1 MYLAGIFPEMQIT
14 GKMKKEMFRIMA
26 KKDFLVPRRLMVAF
40 FNISI
45 VVLVLSALSGVSSVW
60 AQSVKAY
67 IDRNPVMADETFRLV
82 VEAQGVSSS
91 DAPNLQRLKENFDL
105 LGTSHSKQMSI
116 INGQT
121 SSVTR
126 WVTTLAPKRTGTFT
140 IPSIQV
146 GSGSSRPLNI
156 TVEEPS
162 HITGADPQRD
172 VFLEAEVDSHFPYV
186 QGQVLLTLRLV
197 SAVSL
202 QDGKLDDPEIE
213 WGMVERVGKD
223 TSYETIREGRRYQ
236 VTERRYA
243 ITPQKAGA
251 KIIPPV
257 LLSGTI
263 PDERPQRSPLKDF
276 FSNRRRSLGGEPFTS
291 LFQTTRPIHIHSPKV
306 SLTVKDMPADV
317 KGNVWLPAQEFTIK
331 ETWSAD
337 TENIQMSEPLTRT
350 VVMFAKGLRGEQLPE
365 LPVPDY
371 GSVKTYPDKAQ
382 TNTGFDGTW
391 VVGTREEKY
400 ALVPTQPGSVTV
412 PGIRIPW
419 WNIEKARWETA
430 ELPSRTLT
438 VLGDFRTQSA
448 RILQQQPDQFFDPAP
463 PVENGPI
470 EVSLDSSGKSPMIS
484 GSNRWAWIAGGLMGV
499 WVLTLVGWWWDRR
512 RRRYQINEG
521 VSSRAEQA
529 MKSERKAIQAVK
541 AACLEQSAPKT
552 REALMNWVS
561 IKQQGKPCLSLG
573 IAARMLA
580 DPVPNNTGVE
590 EAIWNLDRTL
600 YTTTEQQPWDG
611 QRFWETIQPG
621 LTATPH
627 KMKNK
632 KESLPELYLH

>member
-1 MYLAGIFPEMQIT
+1 MVCEH
-14 GKMKKEMFRIMA
+14 GK
-26 KKDFLVPRRLMVAF
+26 RRRALMGAF
-40 FNISI
+40 FNIFI
-45 VVLVLSALSGVSSVW
+45 VILVLGALNVPSSVW

-67 IDRNPVMADETFRLV
+67 VDRNPVMADETFRLV
-82 VEAQGVSSS
+82 VEAQGASSS

-126 WVTTLAPKRTGTFT
+126 WVTTLAPKRTGAFT

-146 GSGSSRPLNI
+146 GSGSSRPLNV
-156 TVEEPS
+156 TVKEPS
-162 HITGADPQRD
+162 HITGAAPQRD

-202 QDGKLDDPEIE
+202 QEGKLDDPEIQ

-223 TSYETIREGRRYQ
+223 TSYETIRAGRRYQ

-243 ITPQKAGA
+243 ITPQKAGTQ
-251 KIIPPV
+251 IIPPV

-291 LFQTTRPIHIHSPKV
+291 LFQTTRPIHIRSPKV
-306 SLTVKDMPADV
+306 SLTVKDMPVDV
-317 KGNVWLPAQEFTIK
+317 KGNVWLPAKEFSIK

-382 TNTGFDGTW
+382 TNTEFDGTW

-412 PGIRIPW
+412 PVIRIPW

-438 VLGDFRTQSA
+438 VLGDLPTQSA
-448 RILQQQPDQFFDPAP
+448 RILQQKPDKISDTAP
-463 PVENGPI
+463 SVENGPI
-470 EVSLDSSGKSPMIS
+470 EVSLDSAGQSLMIF

-499 WVLTLVGWWWDRR
+499 WVLTLVAWWWDRR
-512 RRRYQINEG
+512 RPRHSNSEG
-521 VSSRAEQA
+521 IGSRAEQA
-529 MKSERKAIQAVK
+529 MESERKAIQAVK
-541 AACLEQSAPKT
+541 AACLKQSAPKT
-552 REALMNWVS
+552 REALMNWAS

-573 IAARMLA
+573 TAARMLA

-621 LTATPH
+621 LTATHP

-632 KESLPELYLH
+632 KNALPELYLH

>member
-1 MYLAGIFPEMQIT
+1 MILGL
-14 GKMKKEMFRIMA
+14 GG
-26 KKDFLVPRRLMVAF
+26 
-40 FNISI
+40 
-45 VVLVLSALSGVSSVW
+45 LVLTSSVS

-67 IDRNPVMADETFRLV
+67 VDRNPVMADETFRLV
-82 VEAQGVSSS
+82 VEAQGASSS
-91 DAPNLQRLKENFDL
+91 DAPNLQSLEENFSL
-105 LGTSHSKQMSI
+105 LGTSHSQQMSI

-126 WVTTLAPKRTGTFT
+126 WVTTLAPTRTGTFT

-156 TVEEPS
+156 LVKEPGQ
-162 HITGADPQRD
+162 ITGAGPQRD
-172 VFLEAEVDSHFPYV
+172 VFLEAEVDSHFPYI

-202 QDGKLDDPEIE
+202 QEGKLDDPEIQ

-251 KIIPPV
+251 QIIPPV
-257 LLSGTI
+257 LLSGSI
-263 PDERPQRSPLKDF
+263 PEERSRGSTLEEF
-276 FSNRRRSLGGEPFTS
+276 FDNRRRNQGSGPFTS
-291 LFQTTRPIHIHSPKV
+291 LFQTTRPIHIRSPKV
-306 SLTVKDMPADV
+306 SLTVKDIPADV
-317 KGNVWLPAQEFTIK
+317 NGNVWLPAKEFTIK

-350 VVMFAKGLRGEQLPE
+350 VVMLAKGLRGEQLPE

-382 TNTGFDGTW
+382 TNTEFDGKW

-400 ALVPTQPGSVTV
+400 ALVPTQPGSVLV

-438 VLGDFRTQSA
+438 VLGDLPRQSA
-448 RILQQQPDQFFDPAP
+448 RILQQQPDQFSDTAP
-463 PVENGPI
+463 PVEGDPI
-470 EVSLDSSGKSPMIS
+470 EVSLDSSGQSPMVS
-484 GSNRWAWIAGGLMGV
+484 WSNRWAWIAGVLLGV
-499 WVLTLVGWWWDRR
+499 WLLTLVAWWWDRR
-512 RRRYQINEG
+512 RRRYQNNER
-521 VSSRAEQA
+521 VALRAEQA
-529 MKSERKAIQAVK
+529 REPERKAIQAVK
-541 AACLEQSAPKT
+541 AACLEQSAAKT
-552 REALMNWVS
+552 RKALMNWAS

-573 IAARMLA
+573 TAARMLA
-580 DPVPNNTGVE
+580 APVQNNTGVE

-600 YTTTEQQPWDG
+600 YTTTERQPWDG
-611 QRFWETIQPG
+611 QRFWEAIQPG
-621 LTATPH
+621 LTATPP

-632 KESLPELYLH
+632 QDALPELYLH

>member
-1 MYLAGIFPEMQIT
+1 LG
-14 GKMKKEMFRIMA
+14 G
-26 KKDFLVPRRLMVAF
+26 
-40 FNISI
+40 
-45 VVLVLSALSGVSSVW
+45 LVLTNTVS

-67 IDRNPVMADETFRLV
+67 VDRNPVMEDETFRLV
-82 VEAQGVSSS
+82 VEAQGASSS
-91 DAPNLQRLKENFDL
+91 DAPNLQSLEENFSL
-105 LGTSHSKQMSI
+105 LGTSHSQQMSI

-156 TVEEPS
+156 LVKEPGQ
-162 HITGADPQRD
+162 ITGDNPQRD
-172 VFLEAEVDSHFPYV
+172 VFLEAEVDSHFPYI

-202 QDGKLDDPEIE
+202 QEGKLDDPEIQ

-223 TSYETIREGRRYQ
+223 TSYETIRAGRRYQ

-251 KIIPPV
+251 QIIPPG
-257 LLSGTI
+257 LLSGSI
-263 PDERPQRSPLKDF
+263 PDDRSQRSSLDEF
-276 FSNRRRSLGGEPFTS
+276 FNNRRRGQGGGPFTS
-291 LFQTTRPIHIHSPKV
+291 LFQTTRPIHIRSPKV
-306 SLTVKDMPADV
+306 SLTVKDIPADV
-317 KGNVWLPAQEFTIK
+317 KGNVWLPAKEFTIK

-365 LPVPDY
+365 LPVLDY

-391 VVGTREEKY
+391 IVGTREEKY

-419 WNIEKARWETA
+419 WNIEKTRWETA
-430 ELPSRTLT
+430 EVPSRTLT
-438 VLGDFRTQSA
+438 VLGNLPRQSA
-448 RILQQQPDQFFDPAP
+448 RILQQQPDQFSYTAP
-463 PVENGPI
+463 PVEADRI
-470 EVSLDSSGKSPMIS
+470 EVSLDSSGQSSMVS
-484 GSNRWAWIAGGLMGV
+484 WSNRWPWIAGALLGV
-499 WVLTLVGWWWDRR
+499 WLLTLVAWYWDRR
-512 RRRYQINEG
+512 RRRYQNNER
-521 VSSRAEQA
+521 VALRAEQA
-529 MKSERKAIQAVK
+529 REPERKAIQAVK
-541 AACLEQSAPKT
+541 AACLEQSAAKT
-552 REALMNWVS
+552 RKALMNWAS

-573 IAARMLA
+573 TAARILA
-580 DPVPNNTGVE
+580 APVQNNTGAE

-600 YTTTEQQPWDG
+600 YTTTERQPWDG
-611 QRFWETIQPG
+611 QRFWEAIQPG
-621 LTATPH
+621 LTATPT
-627 KMKNK
+627 KIKNK
-632 KESLPELYLH
+632 QDALPELYLH

>member
-1 MYLAGIFPEMQIT
+1 
-14 GKMKKEMFRIMA
+14 
-26 KKDFLVPRRLMVAF
+26 
-40 FNISI
+40 
-45 VVLVLSALSGVSSVW
+45 
-60 AQSVKAY
+60 
-67 IDRNPVMADETFRLV
+67 LV

>member
-1 MYLAGIFPEMQIT
+1 MGMFLMILALG
-14 GKMKKEMFRIMA
+14 G
-26 KKDFLVPRRLMVAF
+26 
-40 FNISI
+40 
-45 VVLVLSALSGVSSVW
+45 LVLTSTVS

-67 IDRNPVMADETFRLV
+67 VDRNPVMEDETFRLV
-82 VEAQGVSSS
+82 VEAEGASSS
-91 DAPNLQRLKENFDL
+91 DAPNLQSLEENFSL
-105 LGTSHSKQMSI
+105 LGTSHNQQMSI

-146 GSGSSRPLNI
+146 GKGSSRPLNI
-156 TVEEPS
+156 IVKEPS
-162 HITGADPQRD
+162 QITGDNPQRD
-172 VFLEAEVDSHFPYV
+172 VFLEAEVDSHSPYI

-202 QDGKLDDPEIE
+202 QEGKLDDPEIQ

-223 TSYETIREGRRYQ
+223 TSYETIRRGRRYQ

-243 ITPQKAGA
+243 ITPQKAGPQ
-251 KIIPPV
+251 IIPPV
-257 LLSGTI
+257 LLSGSI
-263 PDERPQRSPLKDF
+263 PDQRPQRSTLEEF
-276 FSNRRRSLGGEPFTS
+276 FGNRRRNQGGGPFTS
-291 LFQTTRPIHIHSPKV
+291 LFQTTRPIHIRSPKI

-317 KGNVWLPAQEFTIK
+317 KGNVWLPAKEFTIK
-331 ETWSAD
+331 ETWSPD

-382 TNTGFDGTW
+382 TNTEFDGKW

-400 ALVPTQPGSVTV
+400 ALVPTQPGPVTV

-438 VLGDFRTQSA
+438 VLGDLPTQSA
-448 RILQQQPDQFFDPAP
+448 RILQQQPDQFSNTAP
-463 PVENGPI
+463 PVENGTI
-470 EVSLDSSGKSPMIS
+470 EVSLDSSGLSPMVS
-484 GSNRWAWIAGGLMGV
+484 GSNRWEWIAGGLMGV
-499 WVLTLVGWWWDRR
+499 WLLTLVAWWWDRR
-512 RRRYQINEG
+512 RRRYQNNER
-521 VSSRAEQA
+521 VALRAEQA
-529 MKSERKAIQAVK
+529 REPERKAIQAVK
-541 AACLEQSAPKT
+541 AACLEQSAAKT
-552 REALMNWVS
+552 RKALMNWAS

-573 IAARMLA
+573 TAARILA
-580 DPVPNNTGVE
+580 APVQNNTGVE

-600 YTTTEQQPWDG
+600 YTTTERQPWDG

-621 LTATPH
+621 LTATHP
-627 KMKNK
+627 KIKNK
-632 KESLPELYLH
+632 QDALPELYLH

>member
-1 MYLAGIFPEMQIT
+1 MRNMGMFLMILALG
-14 GKMKKEMFRIMA
+14 G
-26 KKDFLVPRRLMVAF
+26 
-40 FNISI
+40 
-45 VVLVLSALSGVSSVW
+45 LVLTSTVS

-67 IDRNPVMADETFRLV
+67 VDRNPVMEDETFRLV
-82 VEAQGVSSS
+82 VEAEGASSS
-91 DAPNLQRLKENFDL
+91 DAPNLQSLEENFSL
-105 LGTSHSKQMSI
+105 LGTSHSQQMSI

-146 GSGSSRPLNI
+146 GKGSSRPLNI
-156 TVEEPS
+156 IVKEPS
-162 HITGADPQRD
+162 QITGDNPQRD
-172 VFLEAEVDSHFPYV
+172 VFLEAEVDSHSPYI

-202 QDGKLDDPEIE
+202 QEGKLDDPEIQ

-223 TSYETIREGRRYQ
+223 TSYETIRRGRRYQ

-243 ITPQKAGA
+243 ITPQKAGPQ
-251 KIIPPV
+251 IIPPV
-257 LLSGTI
+257 LLSGSI
-263 PDERPQRSPLKDF
+263 PDQRPQRSTLEEF
-276 FSNRRRSLGGEPFTS
+276 FGNRRRNQGGGPFTS
-291 LFQTTRPIHIHSPKV
+291 LFQTTRPIHIRSPKI

-317 KGNVWLPAQEFTIK
+317 KGNVWLPAKEFTIK
-331 ETWSAD
+331 ETWSPD

-382 TNTGFDGTW
+382 TNTEFDGKW

-400 ALVPTQPGSVTV
+400 ALVPTQPGPVTV

-438 VLGDFRTQSA
+438 VLGDLPTQSA
-448 RILQQQPDQFFDPAP
+448 RILQQQPDQFSNTAP
-463 PVENGPI
+463 PVENGTI
-470 EVSLDSSGKSPMIS
+470 EVSLDSSGLSPMVS
-484 GSNRWAWIAGGLMGV
+484 GSNRWEWIAGGLMGV
-499 WVLTLVGWWWDRR
+499 WLLTLVAWWWDRR
-512 RRRYQINEG
+512 RRRYQNNER
-521 VSSRAEQA
+521 VALRAEQA
-529 MKSERKAIQAVK
+529 REPERKAIQAVK
-541 AACLEQSAPKT
+541 AACLEQSAAKT
-552 REALMNWVS
+552 RKALMNWAS

-573 IAARMLA
+573 TAARILA
-580 DPVPNNTGVE
+580 APVQNNTGVE

-600 YTTTEQQPWDG
+600 YTTTERQPWDG

-621 LTATPH
+621 LTATHP
-627 KMKNK
+627 KIKNK
-632 KESLPELYLH
+632 QDALPELYLH

>member
-1 MYLAGIFPEMQIT
+1 MVCEH
-14 GKMKKEMFRIMA
+14 GKRRTCLHEAFR
-26 KKDFLVPRRLMVAF
+26 RSQGTLMVAF

-45 VVLVLSALSGVSSVW
+45 VILVLSALSVTSSVW

-67 IDRNPVMADETFRLV
+67 VDRNPVMADETFQLV
-82 VEAQGVSSS
+82 VEAQGASSS
-91 DAPNLQRLKENFDL
+91 DAPNLQSLEENFSL
-105 LGTSHSKQMSI
+105 LGTSHNQQVSI

-146 GSGSSRPLNI
+146 GSGSSRPVTI
-156 TVEEPS
+156 TVKEPS
-162 HITGADPQRD
+162 QITGADPQRD

-202 QDGKLDDPEIE
+202 QEGKLDDPEIQ

-223 TSYETIREGRRYQ
+223 TSYETIRKGRRYQ

-243 ITPQKAGA
+243 ITPQKAGTQ
-251 KIIPPV
+251 IIPPV

-263 PDERPQRSPLKDF
+263 PDERSRRSSLEEF
-276 FSNRRRSLGGEPFTS
+276 FGNRRRNQGGGPFMS
-291 LFQTTRPIHIHSPKV
+291 LFQTTRSIHIRSPKV

-317 KGNVWLPAQEFTIK
+317 SGNVWLPAKEFTIK
-331 ETWSAD
+331 ESWSRD

-382 TNTGFDGTW
+382 TTTGFDGTW

-400 ALVPTQPGSVTV
+400 ALVPTQPGSVTI
-412 PGIRIPW
+412 PAIRIPW

-438 VLGDFRTQSA
+438 VLGDLPTQSS
-448 RILQQQPDQFFDPAP
+448 ILQQQPDQLSDTAQPFEGDL
-463 PVENGPI
+463 I
-470 EVSLDSSGKSPMIS
+470 EVSLDSSGQSPMVS
-484 GSNRWAWIAGGLMGV
+484 GSNRWAWIAGALLGV

-512 RRRYQINEG
+512 RRYQISEG

-529 MKSERKAIQAVK
+529 RESEQKAIQAVK

-552 REALMNWVS
+552 RKALMNWAS
-561 IKQQGKPCLSLG
+561 IKQQGKPCLSLST
-573 IAARMLA
+573 AARMLA
-580 DPVPNNTGVE
+580 APVPHNTGVE
-590 EAIWNLDRTL
+590 KAIWNLDRTL
-600 YTTTEQQPWDG
+600 YTTTERQPWDG

-621 LTATPH
+621 LTATPQ

-632 KESLPELYLH
+632 QDALPELYLH

>member
-1 MYLAGIFPEMQIT
+1 MGMFLMILALG
-14 GKMKKEMFRIMA
+14 G
-26 KKDFLVPRRLMVAF
+26 
-40 FNISI
+40 
-45 VVLVLSALSGVSSVW
+45 LVLTSTVS

-67 IDRNPVMADETFRLV
+67 VDRNPVMEDETFRLV
-82 VEAQGVSSS
+82 VEAEGASSS
-91 DAPNLQRLKENFDL
+91 DGPNLQSLEENFSL
-105 LGTSHSKQMSI
+105 LGTSHNQQMSI

-146 GSGSSRPLNI
+146 GKGSSRPLNI
-156 TVEEPS
+156 IVKEPS
-162 HITGADPQRD
+162 QITGDNPQRD
-172 VFLEAEVDSHFPYV
+172 VFLEAEVDSHSPYI

-202 QDGKLDDPEIE
+202 QEGKLDDPEIQ

-223 TSYETIREGRRYQ
+223 TSYETIRRGRRYQ

-243 ITPQKAGA
+243 IIPQKAGPQ
-251 KIIPPV
+251 IIPPV
-257 LLSGTI
+257 LLSGSI
-263 PDERPQRSPLKDF
+263 PDQRPQRSTLEEF
-276 FSNRRRSLGGEPFTS
+276 FGNRRRNQGGGPFTS
-291 LFQTTRPIHIHSPKV
+291 LFQTTRPIHIRSPKI

-317 KGNVWLPAQEFTIK
+317 KGNVWLPAKEFTIK
-331 ETWSAD
+331 ETWSPD

-382 TNTGFDGTW
+382 TNTEFDGKW

-400 ALVPTQPGSVTV
+400 ALVPTQPGPVTV

-438 VLGDFRTQSA
+438 VLGDLPTQSA
-448 RILQQQPDQFFDPAP
+448 RILQQQPDQFSNTAP
-463 PVENGPI
+463 PVENGTI
-470 EVSLDSSGKSPMIS
+470 EVSLDSSGLSPMVS
-484 GSNRWAWIAGGLMGV
+484 GSNRWEWIAGGLMGV
-499 WVLTLVGWWWDRR
+499 WLLTLVAWWWDRR
-512 RRRYQINEG
+512 RRRYQNNER
-521 VSSRAEQA
+521 VALRAEQA
-529 MKSERKAIQAVK
+529 REPERKAIQAVK
-541 AACLEQSAPKT
+541 AACLEQSAAKT
-552 REALMNWVS
+552 RKALMNWAS

-573 IAARMLA
+573 TAARILA
-580 DPVPNNTGVE
+580 APVQNNTGVE

-600 YTTTEQQPWDG
+600 YTTTERQPWDG

-621 LTATPH
+621 LTATHP
-627 KMKNK
+627 KIKNK
-632 KESLPELYLH
+632 QDALPELYLH

>member
-1 MYLAGIFPEMQIT
+1 MGMFLMILALG
-14 GKMKKEMFRIMA
+14 G
-26 KKDFLVPRRLMVAF
+26 
-40 FNISI
+40 
-45 VVLVLSALSGVSSVW
+45 LVLTSTVS

-67 IDRNPVMADETFRLV
+67 VDRNPVMEDETFRLV
-82 VEAQGVSSS
+82 VEAEGASSS
-91 DAPNLQRLKENFDL
+91 DAPNLQSLEENFSL
-105 LGTSHSKQMSI
+105 LGTSHNQQMSI

-126 WVTTLAPKRTGTFT
+126 WFTTLAPKRTGTFT

-146 GSGSSRPLNI
+146 GKGSSRPLNI
-156 TVEEPS
+156 IVKEPS
-162 HITGADPQRD
+162 QITGDNPQRD
-172 VFLEAEVDSHFPYV
+172 VFLEAEVDSHSPYI
-186 QGQVLLTLRLV
+186 QGQVLLTLRTLRLV

-202 QDGKLDDPEIE
+202 QEGKLDDPEIQ

-223 TSYETIREGRRYQ
+223 TSYETIRRGRRYQ

-243 ITPQKAGA
+243 ITPQKAGPQ
-251 KIIPPV
+251 IIPPV
-257 LLSGTI
+257 LLSGSI
-263 PDERPQRSPLKDF
+263 PDQRPQRSTLEEF
-276 FSNRRRSLGGEPFTS
+276 FGNRRRNQGGGPFTS
-291 LFQTTRPIHIHSPKV
+291 LFQTTRPIHIRSPKI

-317 KGNVWLPAQEFTIK
+317 KGNVWLPAKEFTIK
-331 ETWSAD
+331 ETWSPD

-382 TNTGFDGTW
+382 TNTEFDGKW

-400 ALVPTQPGSVTV
+400 ALVPTQPGPVTV

-438 VLGDFRTQSA
+438 VLGDLPTQSA
-448 RILQQQPDQFFDPAP
+448 RILQQQPDQFSNTAP
-463 PVENGPI
+463 PVENGTI
-470 EVSLDSSGKSPMIS
+470 EVSLDSSGLSPMVS
-484 GSNRWAWIAGGLMGV
+484 GSNRWEWIAGGLMGV
-499 WVLTLVGWWWDRR
+499 WLLTLVAWWWDRR
-512 RRRYQINEG
+512 RRRYQNNER
-521 VSSRAEQA
+521 VALRAEQA
-529 MKSERKAIQAVK
+529 REPERKAIQAVK
-541 AACLEQSAPKT
+541 AACLEQSAAKT
-552 REALMNWVS
+552 RKALMNWAS

-573 IAARMLA
+573 TAARILA
-580 DPVPNNTGVE
+580 APVQNNTGVE

-600 YTTTEQQPWDG
+600 YTTTERQPWDG

-621 LTATPH
+621 LTATHP
-627 KMKNK
+627 KIKNK
-632 KESLPELYLH
+632 QDALPELYLH

>member
-1 MYLAGIFPEMQIT
+1 MLLMILALG
-14 GKMKKEMFRIMA
+14 G
-26 KKDFLVPRRLMVAF
+26 
-40 FNISI
+40 
-45 VVLVLSALSGVSSVW
+45 LVLTSTVS

-67 IDRNPVMADETFRLV
+67 VDRNPVMEDETFRLV
-82 VEAQGVSSS
+82 VEAQGASSS
-91 DAPNLQRLKENFDL
+91 DAPNLQSLEENFSL
-105 LGTSHSKQMSI
+105 LGTSHSQQMNI

-156 TVEEPS
+156 LVKEPGQ
-162 HITGADPQRD
+162 ITGDNPQRD
-172 VFLEAEVDSHFPYV
+172 VFLEAEVDSHFSYI

-202 QDGKLDDPEIE
+202 QEGKLDDPEVQ

-223 TSYETIREGRRYQ
+223 TSYETIRAGRRYQ

-251 KIIPPV
+251 QIIPPV
-257 LLSGTI
+257 LLSGSI
-263 PDERPQRSPLKDF
+263 PNDRSQRSSLDEF
-276 FSNRRRSLGGEPFTS
+276 FNNRRRGQGGGPFTS
-291 LFQTTRPIHIHSPKV
+291 LFQTTRPIHIRSPKV
-306 SLTVKDMPADV
+306 SLTVKDIPADV
-317 KGNVWLPAQEFTIK
+317 KGNVWLPAKEFTIK

-391 VVGTREEKY
+391 IVGTREEKY

-419 WNIEKARWETA
+419 WNIEKDSMGNSRGTIKNTDGARRPSQAISKYTA
-430 ELPSRTLT
+430 ATTGS
-438 VLGDFRTQSA
+438 VL
-448 RILQQQPDQFFDPAP
+448 
-463 PVENGPI
+463 
-470 EVSLDSSGKSPMIS
+470 
-484 GSNRWAWIAGGLMGV
+484 
-499 WVLTLVGWWWDRR
+499 
-512 RRRYQINEG
+512 
-521 VSSRAEQA
+521 
-529 MKSERKAIQAVK
+529 
-541 AACLEQSAPKT
+541 
-552 REALMNWVS
+552 
-561 IKQQGKPCLSLG
+561 
-573 IAARMLA
+573 
-580 DPVPNNTGVE
+580 
-590 EAIWNLDRTL
+590 
-600 YTTTEQQPWDG
+600 
-611 QRFWETIQPG
+611 
-621 LTATPH
+621 
-627 KMKNK
+627 
-632 KESLPELYLH
+632 

>member
-1 MYLAGIFPEMQIT
+1 MRNTGMVLMILALG
-14 GKMKKEMFRIMA
+14 G
-26 KKDFLVPRRLMVAF
+26 
-40 FNISI
+40 
-45 VVLVLSALSGVSSVW
+45 LVLTSTVS

-67 IDRNPVMADETFRLV
+67 VDRNPVMEDETFRLV
-82 VEAQGVSSS
+82 VEAEGASSS
-91 DAPNLQRLKENFDL
+91 DAPNLQSLEENFSL
-105 LGTSHSKQMSI
+105 LGTSHSQQMSI

-146 GSGSSRPLNI
+146 GRGSSRPLNI
-156 TVEEPS
+156 LVKEPS
-162 HITGADPQRD
+162 QITGDNPQRD
-172 VFLEAEVDSHFPYV
+172 VFLEAEVDSHFPYI

-202 QDGKLDDPEIE
+202 QEGKLDDPEIQ

-223 TSYETIREGRRYQ
+223 TSYETIRGGRRYQ

-243 ITPQKAGA
+243 ITPQKAGPQ
-251 KIIPPV
+251 IIPPV
-257 LLSGTI
+257 FLSGSI
-263 PDERPQRSPLKDF
+263 ADQRPQRSSLEEF
-276 FSNRRRSLGGEPFTS
+276 FGNRRRNQGGGPFTS
-291 LFQTTRPIHIHSPKV
+291 LFQTTRPIHIRSPKV

-317 KGNVWLPAQEFTIK
+317 KGNVWLPAKEFTIK

-382 TNTGFDGTW
+382 TNTEFDGKW

-400 ALVPTQPGSVTV
+400 ALVPTQPGPVTV

-438 VLGDFRTQSA
+438 VQGDLPTQSA
-448 RILQQQPDQFFDPAP
+448 RILQQQPDQISDTAQT
-463 PVENGPI
+463 VAVDPI
-470 EVSLDSSGKSPMIS
+470 EVSLDSSGLSPMVS
-484 GSNRWAWIAGGLMGV
+484 GSNRWEWIAGGLMGV

-512 RRRYQINEG
+512 RRRYHNHEK
-521 VSSRAEQA
+521 VALRAEQA
-529 MKSERKAIQAVK
+529 MASERKAIQAVK

-552 REALMNWVS
+552 REALMKWAS

-573 IAARMLA
+573 TAAKMLA
-580 DPVPNNTGVE
+580 APVPNNTGVQ

-621 LTATPH
+621 LIATPP
-627 KMKNK
+627 KVKNK
-632 KESLPELYLH
+632 QDALPELYLH

>member
-1 MYLAGIFPEMQIT
+1 MLLMILALG
-14 GKMKKEMFRIMA
+14 G
-26 KKDFLVPRRLMVAF
+26 
-40 FNISI
+40 
-45 VVLVLSALSGVSSVW
+45 LVLTSTVS
-60 AQSVKAY
+60 AQSVKVY
-67 IDRNPVMADETFRLV
+67 VDRNPVMEDETFRLV
-82 VEAQGVSSS
+82 VEAQGASSS
-91 DAPNLQRLKENFDL
+91 DAPNLQSLEENFSL
-105 LGTSHSKQMSI
+105 LGTSHSQQMSI

-156 TVEEPS
+156 LVKEPGQ
-162 HITGADPQRD
+162 ITGDNPQRD
-172 VFLEAEVDSHFPYV
+172 VFLEAEVDSHFPYI

-202 QDGKLDDPEIE
+202 QEGKLDDPEIQ

-223 TSYETIREGRRYQ
+223 TSYETIRAGRRYQ

-251 KIIPPV
+251 QIIPPV
-257 LLSGTI
+257 LLSGSI
-263 PDERPQRSPLKDF
+263 PDDRSQRSSLDEF
-276 FSNRRRSLGGEPFTS
+276 FNNRRRGQGGGPFTS
-291 LFQTTRPIHIHSPKV
+291 LFQTTRPIHIRSPKV
-306 SLTVKDMPADV
+306 SLTVKDIPADV
-317 KGNVWLPAQEFTIK
+317 KGNVWLPAKEFTIK

-400 ALVPTQPGSVTV
+400 ALVPTQPGAVTV

-419 WNIEKARWETA
+419 WNIEKTRWETA

-438 VLGDFRTQSA
+438 VLGDLPAQSA
-448 RILQQQPDQFFDPAP
+448 KILQQQTDQFSDTAQ

-470 EVSLDSSGKSPMIS
+470 EVSLDSSGQSLMLF
-484 GSNRWAWIAGGLMGV
+484 GSNRWVWIAGGLMGV

-512 RRRYQINEG
+512 RRRCRNIEG
-521 VSSRAEQA
+521 VGLGAEQA
-529 MKSERKAIQAVK
+529 MESERKAVQAVK
-541 AACLEQSAPKT
+541 SACLEQSAPKT
-552 REALMNWVS
+552 REALMNWAS
-561 IKQQGKPCLSLG
+561 IKQKGKPCLSLG
-573 IAARMLA
+573 TAARMLA
-580 DPVPNNTGVE
+580 APVPHITGVE

-611 QRFWETIQPG
+611 KRFWETIQPG
-621 LTATPH
+621 LTATRP
-627 KMKNK
+627 KIKNK
-632 KESLPELYLH
+632 QDALPELYLH